1 MTLRARIAT
10 AEGRLA
16 ILRPGLRVI
25 VVRGGLAPGVSDIAT
40 IDGEPLARADGETSE
55 AFRAR
60 AREVAISSNAK
71 VLVLGGLP
79 PMDRDDDEGAD
90 A

>member
-1 MTLRARIAT
+1 MSV
-10 AEGRLA
+10 
-16 ILRPGLRVI
+16 LRPGLRVI
-25 VVRGGLAPGVSDIAT
+25 NIRGGLAPGVADIAT
-40 IDGEPLARADGETSE
+40 IDGEPIARADGETSE

>member
-16 ILRPGLRVI
+16 ILRPGLREIVI
-25 VVRGGLAPGVSDIAT
+25 RGGLDRGVASIAT
-40 IDGEPLARADGETSE
+40 IDGEPLARAEGETSE

-60 AREVAISSNAK
+60 AREAAIAAGAK

-79 PMDRDDDEGAD
+79 AWPADRDDEGA

>member
-16 ILRPGLRVI
+16 ILRPGLREVVI
-25 VVRGGLAPGVSDIAT
+25 RGGLAPGVADIAT
-40 IDGEPLARADGETSE
+40 IDGEPLARSDGETPE

-60 AREVAISSNAK
+60 AREAAIAAGAK

-79 PMDRDDDEGAD
+79 AWPADRDDEGA

>member
-25 VVRGGLAPGVSDIAT
+25 NIRGGLAPAVSDIAT
-40 IDGEPLARADGETSE
+40 IDGEPIARADGETSE

-60 AREVAISSNAK
+60 ACEAAIAAGAK

-79 PMDRDDDEGAD
+79 AWPVDREDEA
-90 A
+90 